1 MKIEEVK
8 KILGSEF
15 GFFYDMLNPVIQDLK
30 LDKKARILDV
40 GTGDGR
46 MAISLALNEYTI
58 LTGEPESDDSEYAKK
73 DWLSNAKKAKIDH
86 LITFKTFDAEA
97 MPFEDKLF
105 DAIFIL
111 GALHHIEDKQMAF
124 NECLRTIKKGGV
136 ICILEP
142 TPMGVKIMRKR
153 IPSHPDAV
161 DPRDYAG
168 NLPVEMKNVGIFDA
182 FIFNLTTQER

>member
-15 GFFYDMLNPVIQDLK
+15 GFFFDMLNPVIQGLK
-30 LDKKARILDV
+30 LDKGAKILDI
-40 GTGDGR
+40 GTGMGR
-46 MAISLALNEYTI
+46 MAISLAFNDYEV

-73 DWLSNAKKAKIDH
+73 DWLNDAKKANVDH
-86 LITFKTFDAEA
+86 LITFQAFDAEV
-97 MPFEDKLF
+97 MPFEDDYF

-142 TPMGVKIMRKR
+142 TPSGIKIMRKK

-161 DPRDYAG
+161 DPRDYAR
-168 NLPVEMKNVGIFDA
+168 NLHVEIKNVGMFDA
-182 FIFNLTTQER
+182 FIFNLTS